1 MDDHFWPAMYPGII
15 AGFLLGLGGG
25 NVVSTILG
33 TVGGL
38 VGAVALYFVFTWL
51 GLEDS
56 ILSLVETHRRGR
68 GWGLSDDERP
78 EPGWTSERLERLK
91 SGSR

>member
-15 AGFLLGLGGG
+15 VGFLLGLGGG

-56 ILSLVETHRRGR
+56 ILSLV
-68 GWGLSDDERP
+68 GLIGGAVAGAYLLMSV
-78 EPGWTSERLERLK
+78 
-91 SGSR
+91 GSRVRRASASKG

>member
-33 TVGGL
+33 PS
-38 VGAVALYFVFTWL
+38 AALSAPWR
-51 GLEDS
+51 S
-56 ILSLVETHRRGR
+56 ISYLRGSAWR
-68 GWGLSDDERP
+68 TASCR
-78 EPGWTSERLERLK
+78 S
-91 SGSR
+91 

>member
-15 AGFLLGLGGG
+15 VGFLLGLGGG

-56 ILSLVETHRRGR
+56 ILSLV
-68 GWGLSDDERP
+68 GLIGGAVAGAYLLMSV
-78 EPGWTSERLERLK
+78 
-91 SGSR
+91 GSRVGRASASKG

>member
-15 AGFLLGLGGG
+15 VGFLLGLGGG

-56 ILSLVETHRRGR
+56 ILSLVGLIGGAVAGAYLMMSVRSRVGR
-68 GWGLSDDERP
+68 ASASKG
-78 EPGWTSERLERLK
+78 
-91 SGSR
+91 

>member
-15 AGFLLGLGGG
+15 VGFLLGLGGG

-56 ILSLVETHRRGR
+56 ILSLVELIGGAVAGAYLLMSVRSRVGR
-68 GWGLSDDERP
+68 ASASKG
-78 EPGWTSERLERLK
+78 
-91 SGSR
+91 

>member
-15 AGFLLGLGGG
+15 VGFLLGLGGG

-56 ILSLVETHRRGR
+56 ILSLVGLIGGAVAGAYLLMSVRSRVGR
-68 GWGLSDDERP
+68 ASASKG
-78 EPGWTSERLERLK
+78 
-91 SGSR
+91 

>member
-15 AGFLLGLGGG
+15 VGFLLGLGGG

-51 GLEDS
+51 GLEDGTARS
-56 ILSLVETHRRGR
+56 
-68 GWGLSDDERP
+68 
-78 EPGWTSERLERLK
+78 SESSAGPWLGPI
-91 SGSR
+91 S